1 MKVLIIY
8 YSQSGNTMLVARHIE
23 KGLRRAGADVTVVRL
38 KDASYEMM
46 EGYDLIGLGS
56 PTWKADTPNMH
67 HFIDKMPD
75 QGGRHCFGFN
85 THGTLP
91 HLYWPIV
98 IPNLKNH
105 GLLPIGYK
113 DWYGDVT
120 MPGMPKPYYTAG
132 HPDETDLREAEEFG
146 YEMAVNSPKIAAGD
160 TSLIYPDPE
169 MNEKVFRQAMICS
182 NMLLCPTNPQ
192 GAFVRHPERCHYPK
206 CHLCMDNCTMGY
218 IDLSKDPQV
227 YGNRGDR
234 CDDCHECSFCFMICP
249 FGAIEVEPANQF
261 ESDIGAD
268 HSNFERML
276 EEDEKTG
283 KFRRLIP
290 LSEIGHDTP
299 YVYWHP
305 ERPYFKIPKDPGP
318 LDLDCPDSEN

>member
-8 YSQSGNTMLVARHIE
+8 YSQSGNTMLIARHIE

-46 EGYDLIGLGS
+46 EDYDLIGLGS

-75 QGGRHCFGFN
+75 QGGKQCFGFN

-105 GLLPIGYK
+105 GLVPIGYK

-146 YEMAVNSPKIAAGD
+146 YEMAV
-160 TSLIYPDPE
+160 
-169 MNEKVFRQAMICS
+169 
-182 NMLLCPTNPQ
+182 
-192 GAFVRHPERCHYPK
+192 
-206 CHLCMDNCTMGY
+206 
-218 IDLSKDPQV
+218 
-227 YGNRGDR
+227 
-234 CDDCHECSFCFMICP
+234 
-249 FGAIEVEPANQF
+249 
-261 ESDIGAD
+261 
-268 HSNFERML
+268 
-276 EEDEKTG
+276 
-283 KFRRLIP
+283 
-290 LSEIGHDTP
+290 
-299 YVYWHP
+299 
-305 ERPYFKIPKDPGP
+305 
-318 LDLDCPDSEN
+318 